1 MLPSLTTVLLVALL
15 SRISAQDFHE
25 ERKTERKL
33 RAKTVAANIHDGQ
46 GEKVT
51 KSNNSSIIS
60 SLCSPKEHFSSRKC
74 SP

>member
-25 ERKTERKL
+25 ERKTDRKL
-33 RAKTVAANIHDGQ
+33 RAKTVAAHVHDGQ

-51 KSNNSSIIS
+51 ENYKKVTILASCPC
-60 SLCSPKEHFSSRKC
+60 LCSPK
-74 SP
+74 